1 MTVRRKWWYR
11 LWIEI
16 HLSWSYCPIILVFLC
31 ACFFLFSITPV
42 KILTTFFY
50 CFHKSGRQ
58 TCLYPLGQSST
69 GDNSFVGWKIKCTLL
84 FIVNTYFCIHMLNL
98 LCYSLEPCHFHNFSF
113 TLNLSLIYHY
123 NPFCSFLLWMQLPAW
138 KRNSIFIFWFCSS
151 KEH

>member
-50 CFHKSGRQ
+50 CHHKSGRQ
-58 TCLYPLGQSST
+58 TCLYPLGQPST

>member
-1 MTVRRKWWYR
+1 MMVQTLNWNTPFLELLPHYT
-11 LWIEI
+11 
-16 HLSWSYCPIILVFLC
+16 CVFVCL
-31 ACFFLFSITPV
+31 LFSIFHYTCE
-42 KILTTFFY
+42 ILTTFFY
-50 CFHKSGRQ
+50 CLHKSGRQ
-58 TCLYPLGQSST
+58 TCLYPLGQPST

-123 NPFCSFLLWMQLPAW
+123 NPFCSFLLWMKLPAW
-138 KRNSIFIFWFCSS
+138 KRNSIFIFRFCSS